1 MIPTHSY
8 HLAAPAE
15 IHDRLE
21 NAPAIGAT
29 ADVVAE
35 EDQRVLWA
43 RRHQRQEA
51 GESTGV
57 AVDVADGECTKTR
70 HCGTKP
76 QNSRNVACQLNH
88 KVVII
93 HKLSAC

>member
-1 MIPTHSY
+1 MVPTQSY

-29 ADVVAE
+29 ADVVAKKDE
-35 EDQRVLWA
+35 RVLWA
-43 RRHQRQEA
+43 RLQQRQEA

-57 AVDVADGECTKTR
+57 AVDVADAHNAT
-70 HCGTKP
+70 
-76 QNSRNVACQLNH
+76 
-88 KVVII
+88 II
-93 HKLSAC
+93 GVLTPDRRSDHVT